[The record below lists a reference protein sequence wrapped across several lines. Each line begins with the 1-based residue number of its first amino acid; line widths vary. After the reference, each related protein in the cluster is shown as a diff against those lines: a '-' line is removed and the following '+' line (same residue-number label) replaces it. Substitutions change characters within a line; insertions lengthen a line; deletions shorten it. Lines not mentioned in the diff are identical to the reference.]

1 MANISVQLE
10 KRTLLGRKSNQ
21 LRRQGIVPVNI
32 FGKKIKSEA
41 AQMKASD
48 FQKLFSKAGETSI
61 IYFTL
66 DTEKLERPCLISN
79 VQYHP
84 LTDAIIHVDLHQV
97 DLKEKVKAEIPV
109 ELEGVSPAVTNENAA
124 IVTQVQTIEVEAL
137 PTDLPEKFTI
147 DLSTLEKVGDRF
159 TVSQLDYDKSKV
171 TIELD
176 LDTTIVSAQ
185 AQQAEEEV
193 VVAPAEETTV
203 PVKEGEPEPATAA
216 PVTEKA
222 KEELKK

>member
-1 MANISVQLE
+1 MAKISVQLE

-48 FQKLFSKAGETSI
+48 FQKLFTKAGETSI

-66 DTEKLERPCLISN
+66 ETEKLERPCLISN

-84 LTDAIIHVDLHQV
+84 LTDAVIHVDLHQV

-109 ELEGVSPAVTNENAA
+109 ELEGVAPAVTNENAS
-124 IVTQVQTIEVEAL
+124 IITQVQTIEVEAL
-137 PTDLPEKFTI
+137 PTDLPEKFVI
-147 DLSTLEKVGDRF
+147 NLSSLEKVGDRF
-159 TVSQLDYDKSKV
+159 TVAQLNYDKSKV
-171 TIELD
+171 TLELD
-176 LDTTIVSAQ
+176 PETTIVSAQ

-193 VVAPAEETTV
+193 VVAPIEEVATPVEGAESE
-203 PVKEGEPEPATAA
+203 PVPATPA
-216 PVTEKA
+216 TEKT
-222 KEELKK
+222 KEEPKK